1 MKEIHLTIRNS
12 K

>member
-1 MKEIHLTIRNS
+1 LTEL

>member
-1 MKEIHLTIRNS
+1 LEIHLTEL